1 MLGQKSGV
9 ENPFLYDFLPLFG
22 TVPHRLE
29 VGVNDATDQAEG
41 ITYIL

>member
-1 MLGQKSGV
+1 
-9 ENPFLYDFLPLFG
+9 LPLFG

-41 ITYIL
+41 ITYILW